1 MSKELVRQ
9 PPDRFRLQGLARLL
23 DSLESDEQKAEKS
36 AAALLPAVVAE
47 RDTLAA
53 RVAELEP
60 LVAQVA
66 ELTTLKTGMDE
77 WKAEQRKALVAEAE
91 RHSWDS
97 QRAENNT
104 KFKLAEAQEK
114 FGQHGLQLL
123 LDEATKIIE
132 KYEVPEP
139 DPASLPKGISSF
151 YLTLW
156 GHTPAYAHVAMAFA
170 HVTEPTPAFK
180 EALYRVLSIGLP
192 AEGVLVM
199 PDWRDEHGEPHRDYP
214 KPDVVPDLE
223 ARREVLTKM
232 AIKFGCLDEVQ
243 ARVDQKHAEIL
254 GHQREEQL
262 ASLSRQEADLQRL
275 GYGRSPIGIVEEKP
289 QVIDPHTWSGFIPAN
304 PTIVSDFNDWSRNNN
319 DGDNDG
325 PTRQENDK
333 EPR

>member
-1 MSKELVRQ
+1 M
-9 PPDRFRLQGLARLL
+9 
-23 DSLESDEQKAEKS
+23 
-36 AAALLPAVVAE
+36 
-47 RDTLAA
+47 
-53 RVAELEP
+53 
-60 LVAQVA
+60 
-66 ELTTLKTGMDE
+66 ELTDLKMNFEAKVADM
-77 WKAEQRKALVAEAE
+77 RKELVAEAQ

-97 QRAENNT
+97 QRAESRA
-104 KFKLAEAQEK
+104 KDKLAEAQEK

-123 LDEATKIIE
+123 LDEMKKIVETHNI
-132 KYEVPEP
+132 PEP

-151 YLTLW
+151 YLTCW
-156 GHTPAYAHVAMAFA
+156 GRSPSYAHVAMAFA
-170 HVTEPTPAFK
+170 HITEPTPAFK
-180 EALYRVLSIGLP
+180 EALYRVLSVGLP

-199 PDWRDEHGEPHRDYP
+199 PDWRDENGEPHRDYP

-275 GYGRSPIGIVEEKP
+275 GYGRSLIGVVEEKP

-304 PTIVSDFNDWSRNNN
+304 PTIVSDFNDWSRNNE
-319 DGDNDG
+319 DNDG